1 MSRPAAWTTDFR
13 YHSSWVLAQNGIAT
27 SLPFQVEPWIA
38 LSTTPWLTRCATSAG
53 TGARKPACANS
64 GMYGG
69 VQAHDVDRRVTG
81 REAPHEL
88 LALGRRVPR
97 QLGRGEGVAATG
109 GLGAPL
115 GDLRL
120 PARVG
125 VDVPGEG
132 RRAAGRAAAGSQGGG
147 QDECGRGTH
156 QAATTPVSCSRTTD
170 LPLLGHSDSG
180 SLWHGH
186 RLRRR

>member
-69 VQAHDVDRRVTG
+69 GRALMLVGEATAPGGRPRWSRRG
-81 REAPHEL
+81 
-88 LALGRRVPR
+88 GGGPR
-97 QLGRGEGVAATG
+97 GRGAG
-109 GLGAPL
+109 G
-115 GDLRL
+115 
-120 PARVG
+120 
-125 VDVPGEG
+125 
-132 RRAAGRAAAGSQGGG
+132 
-147 QDECGRGTH
+147 
-156 QAATTPVSCSRTTD
+156 
-170 LPLLGHSDSG
+170 
-180 SLWHGH
+180 
-186 RLRRR
+186 